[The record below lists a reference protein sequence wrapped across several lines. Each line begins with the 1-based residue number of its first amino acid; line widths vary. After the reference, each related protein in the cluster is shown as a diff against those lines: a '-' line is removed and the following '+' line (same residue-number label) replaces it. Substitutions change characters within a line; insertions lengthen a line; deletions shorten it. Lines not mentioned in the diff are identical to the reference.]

1 MPGSS
6 NLLAGI
12 VSFLLTLMIF
22 SYLLGDNPLFRVA
35 VYVFVGVS
43 AGYVAVVILYQVI
56 LADLLVPLFTASLIE
71 RLLLII
77 PMILSVLIMMKISRQ
92 LSWLGSPA
100 MAYLVGAGAAVAVG
114 GAVLGT
120 LFPQTL
126 AAFNFPSFISAIS
139 DRTGAEAQRLA
150 YGLVVAFGTISTLIY
165 FQFGAG
171 VQPDGTVSRSRIV
184 EAISWV
190 GRIFIAITFGM
201 LFAGLYAAAM
211 TALIE
216 RLNFIINFFGSF

>member
-6 NLLAGI
+6 NLIAGT

-43 AGYVAVVILYQVI
+43 AGYVAAVILYQVI

-77 PMILSVLIMMKISRQ
+77 PLILSVLVMMKISRQ

-100 MAYLVGAGAAVAVG
+100 MAYLVGTGAAVAVG

-120 LFPQTL
+120 LLPQTL
-126 AAFNFPSFISAIS
+126 AAFNFPSFISAIA

-150 YGLVVAFGTISTLIY
+150 YGLVVALGTISTLIY
-165 FQFGAG
+165 FQFAAG
-171 VQPDGTVSRSRIV
+171 VQQDGTVSRSRIV
-184 EAISWV
+184 EIISWV